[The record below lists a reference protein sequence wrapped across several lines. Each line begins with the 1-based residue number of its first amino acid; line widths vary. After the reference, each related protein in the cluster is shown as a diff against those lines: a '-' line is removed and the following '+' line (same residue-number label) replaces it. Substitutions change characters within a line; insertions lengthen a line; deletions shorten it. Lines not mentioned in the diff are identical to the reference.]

1 MFEHAAKQ
9 ICASFNKAVRRVPE
23 ITALGTSSVRR
34 HTELDV
40 ENHTWNQVF
49 RAVYLIIH
57 KLNVLND
64 KHIKTCEGLKYLKA
78 VKTSK

>member
-1 MFEHAAKQ
+1 MNVRACCHAAKQ

-23 ITALGTSSVRR
+23 ITTLGTSSVRR
-34 HTELDV
+34 HTAGCRKS
-40 ENHTWNQVF
+40 HP
-49 RAVYLIIH
+49 VYLIIH